1 MSREES
7 TNDNG
12 LRKLNSG
19 QLLNFCIGFFGLQFA
34 WQMRIILSG
43 PLTESLG
50 ASPLLYGLIW
60 LAGPVTGIVVQPIIG
75 ALSDNTFTRFG
86 RRIPYLFFGAL
97 FGAVGLVLLP
107 KSEFLS
113 GLFGQNHPTWLAL
126 FIAAIFIWVIDA
138 CVNAAQ
144 GPYRALVPDN
154 IDKSQHAIANSF
166 LSFAIGL
173 GSVVAAGAA
182 PALKYL
188 FNYQMSIDAQFT
200 MAGIAFILGMLWTC
214 LTFREHMPSKEV
226 MIEKKLEAKKTASK
240 PFIENVKDFLNA
252 SPEVGKICMMQFFTW
267 IGLMSLLIFFTQYVV
282 HILYQIPNT
291 ATLAQNVIDLFEAKQ
306 VEAQNYSSICFAF
319 FNLICFI
326 IAIPIAKMAE
336 AKGNKRVHAI
346 SLLIMAIAYILMALV
361 PNKVTVFA
369 AMGLAGIGWASTL
382 ALPFAMLSKYIKE
395 GTEGSAMGIF
405 NIFISAPQVLV
416 CTLLAWFINI
426 STYKMSEG
434 YINNHWDYAFLFG
447 AIMLIIS
454 AFISVTIKEKEE

>member
-1 MSREES
+1 MSNE
-7 TNDNG
+7 N
-12 LRKLNSG
+12 LRKFTSA

-97 FGAVGLVLLP
+97 FGAIGLILLP

-113 GLFGQNHPTWLAL
+113 SLFGANHPAWLAL
-126 FIAAIFIWVIDA
+126 AIAALFIWVIDA

-144 GPYRALVPDN
+144 GPYRALIPDN
-154 IDKSQHAIANSF
+154 IDKTQHAIANSF

-182 PALKYL
+182 PFLKWA
-188 FNYQMSIDAQFT
+188 FNYQMSVDAQFT
-200 MAGIAFILGMLWTC
+200 MAGVAFILGMLWTC
-214 LTFREHMPSKEV
+214 FTFRENKATKEETTE
-226 MIEKKLEAKKTASK
+226 IKLEAKKSASK
-240 PFIENVKDFLNA
+240 PFIQNVKEFLST
-252 SPEVGKICMMQFFTW
+252 SPEVGKICLIQFFTW
-267 IGLMSLLIFFTQYVV
+267 IGLMSLLIFFTQFVV
-282 HILYQIPNT
+282 HILYKVPDTTN
-291 ATLAQNVIDLFEAKQ
+291 LAQNVIDIFAPIQ
-306 VEAQNYSSICFAF
+306 TEAQNFASICFAF
-319 FNLICFI
+319 FNLICFVV
-326 IAIPIAKMAE
+326 AIPIAKMAE
-336 AKGNKRVHAI
+336 RNGNKRVHAI
-346 SLLIMAIAYILMALV
+346 SLLTMALSYFLIAFAT
-361 PNKVTVFA
+361 NTTMVFI
-369 AMGLAGIGWASTL
+369 AMGVAGIGWASTL

-426 STYKMSEG
+426 STFELEG
-434 YINNHWDYAFLFG
+434 YPNNHWDYAFLFG
-447 AIMLIIS
+447 ALMLIIS
-454 AFISVTIKEKEE
+454 AFVTLTIKEKEE

>member
-1 MSREES
+1 MANEE
-7 TNDNG
+7 N
-12 LRKLNSG
+12 LRKFSYA

-75 ALSDNTFTRFG
+75 ALSDNTFTKFG

-97 FGAVGLVLLP
+97 FGAIGLIMLP
-107 KSEFLS
+107 KSQFLS
-113 GLFGQNHPTWLAL
+113 SLFGENHPAWLAL
-126 FIAAIFIWVIDA
+126 FISAIFIWMIDA

-173 GSVVAAGAA
+173 GSVVAAGTA
-182 PALKYL
+182 PFLKWA
-188 FNYQMSIDAQFT
+188 FNYQMSVNAQFT

-214 LTFREHMPSKEV
+214 VTFKENVPSKEQLV
-226 MIEKKLEAKKTASK
+226 ENKLEAKKAANKS
-240 PFIENVKDFLNA
+240 FIENVKEFLTT
-252 SPEVGKICMMQFFTW
+252 SPEVGKICAIQFFTW
-267 IGLMSLLIFFTQYVV
+267 IGMMCLMIFFTQFVV
-282 HILYQIPNT
+282 HIVYQIPDT
-291 ATLAQNVIDLFEAKQ
+291 TGLSKEMIQALSIKQ
-306 VEAQNYSSICFAF
+306 TEAQNFSSICFAF
-319 FNLICFI
+319 FNLICFV
-326 IAIPIAKMAE
+326 IAIPIAKLAE
-336 AKGNKRVHAI
+336 IRGNKKVHSA
-346 SLLIMAIAYILMALV
+346 SLLIMAFAYVLMTFMQS
-361 PNKVTVFA
+361 PVTIIV

-416 CTLLAWFINI
+416 CTVIAWFINI
-426 STYKMSEG
+426 SSYKMDTG
-434 YINNHWDYAFLFG
+434 YMNNHWEYAFVIG
-447 AIMLIIS
+447 AVMLILS
-454 AFISVTIKEKEE
+454 AIITLTIKEEK

>member
-1 MSREES
+1 MSSE
-7 TNDNG
+7 DN
-12 LRKLNSG
+12 LRKFSSL

-75 ALSDNTFTRFG
+75 ALSDNTFTKFG
-86 RRIPYLFFGAL
+86 RRLPYLFFGAL
-97 FGAVGLVLLP
+97 FGAIGLILLP

-113 GLFGQNHPTWLAL
+113 SLFGSNNPAWLAL

-154 IDKSQHAIANSF
+154 IKKSQHAIANSF

-173 GSVVAAGAA
+173 GSVVSAGVA
-182 PALKYL
+182 PFLKWA
-188 FNYQMSIDAQFT
+188 FDYQMSVDAQFT
-200 MAGIAFILGMLWTC
+200 MAGLAFILSMLWTC
-214 LTFREHMPSKEV
+214 ITFRENVPSKEA
-226 MIEKKLEAKKTASK
+226 MMEKKLEAKKCASK
-240 PFIENVKDFLNA
+240 PFIQNVKEFLGV
-252 SPEVGKICMMQFFTW
+252 SPEVTKICLAQFFTW

-282 HILYQIPNT
+282 HILYGIPNT
-291 ATLAQNVIDLFEAKQ
+291 ADLAENIIATFADRQA
-306 VEAQNYSSICFAF
+306 EAQNFSSICFAF

-336 AKGNKRVHAI
+336 INGNKRVHAI
-346 SLLIMAIAYILMALV
+346 SLLIMALSYLLIACM
-361 PNKVTVFA
+361 PNKVVVFA
-369 AMGLAGIGWASTL
+369 GIGLAGIGWSSTL
-382 ALPFAMLSKYIKE
+382 ALPFAMLSEYIKE

-405 NIFISAPQVLV
+405 NIFISAPQVIV
-416 CTLLAWFINI
+416 CTLLAWFINK
-426 STYKMSEG
+426 STFTMGIYT
-434 YINNHWDYAFLFG
+434 NNHWDYAFLFG
-447 AIMLIIS
+447 ALMLIIGG
-454 AFISVTIKEKEE
+454 FVTLKVKEKEE

>member
-1 MSREES
+1 MASE
-7 TNDNG
+7 DN
-12 LRKLNSG
+12 LKTYSSM

-75 ALSDNTFTRFG
+75 ALSDNTYTRFG

-97 FGAVGLVLLP
+97 FGAIGLCLLP

-113 GLFGQNHPTWLAL
+113 SLFGANHPAWLAL

-144 GPYRALVPDN
+144 GPYRALIPDN
-154 IDKSQHAIANSF
+154 IQKNQHAIANSF

-182 PALKYL
+182 PFLKWA
-188 FNYQMSIDAQFT
+188 FNYQMSVDAQFT
-200 MAGIAFILGMLWTC
+200 MAGVAFILGMLWTC
-214 LTFREHMPSKEV
+214 FTFRENIPEKKVKEKKEIQNVESKSF
-226 MIEKKLEAKKTASK
+226 IEK
-240 PFIENVKDFLNA
+240 VKEFLNA
-252 SPEVGKICMMQFFTW
+252 SPEVGKICIIQFFTW

-291 ATLAQNVIDLFEAKQ
+291 AGLAQNVIDIFAAKQ
-306 VEAQNYSSICFAF
+306 TEAQNFSSICFAF

-336 AKGNKRVHAI
+336 AKGNKRVHSV
-346 SLLIMAIAYILMALV
+346 SLFIMAFAYLLMTMF
-361 PNKVTVFA
+361 PNKFTVLA

-416 CTLLAWFINI
+416 CTLLAWFIN
-426 STYKMSEG
+426 SATYSMG
-434 YINNHWDYAFLFG
+434 AYTNNHWDYAFMFG
-447 AIMLIIS
+447 ALMLIIS
-454 AFISVTIKEKEE
+454 AVITLSVKEEN

>member
-1 MSREES
+1 MSFE
-7 TNDNG
+7 DN
-12 LRKLNSG
+12 LRKFSSA

-86 RRIPYLFFGAL
+86 RRLPYLFFGAL
-97 FGAVGLVLLP
+97 FGAIGLVLLP
-107 KSEFLS
+107 KSEFIS
-113 GLFGQNHPTWLAL
+113 GFFGVNHPSWLAL
-126 FIAAIFIWVIDA
+126 FIAALFIWMIDA

-144 GPYRALVPDN
+144 GPYRALIPDN
-154 IDKSQHAIANSF
+154 IQKSQHAIANSF

-182 PALKYL
+182 PFMKWA
-188 FNYQMSIDAQFT
+188 FNCQMSVDAQFT

-214 LTFREHMPSKEV
+214 FTFKENKISKEL
-226 MIEKKLEAKKTASK
+226 MSEKKLEAKKTASK
-240 PFIENVKDFLNA
+240 SFVENVKEFLSA
-252 SPEVGKICMMQFFTW
+252 SPEVGKICLIQFFTW

-282 HILYQIPNT
+282 HILYGIPNT
-291 ATLAQNVIDLFEAKQ
+291 AGLDEATIARFAQNQA
-306 VEAQNYSSICFAF
+306 EAQNFASICFAF

-336 AKGNKRVHAI
+336 VRGNKRVHAG
-346 SLLIMAIAYILMALV
+346 SLLLMAIAYLLISVL
-361 PNKVTVFA
+361 PNKVTVLA

-426 STYKMSEG
+426 SVYQSEG
-434 YINNHWDYAFLFG
+434 YTNNHWEYAFLFG
-447 AIMLIIS
+447 AVMLIIS
-454 AFISVTIKEKEE
+454 AFVTLTVKEKEE

>member
-1 MSREES
+1 MADE
-7 TNDNG
+7 NG
-12 LRKLNSG
+12 LKKFSSA

-75 ALSDNTFTRFG
+75 ALSDNTFTKFG

-97 FGAVGLVLLP
+97 FGALGLVLLP
-107 KSEFLS
+107 KSALIAN
-113 GLFGQNHPTWLAL
+113 LFGENHPVWLAL
-126 FIAAIFIWVIDA
+126 FISAVFIWMIDA

-154 IDKSQHAIANSF
+154 IPKNQHAIANSF

-182 PALKYL
+182 PFLKWA
-188 FNYQMSIDAQFT
+188 FDYQMSVDAQFT
-200 MAGIAFILGMLWTC
+200 MAGIAFVLGMLWTC
-214 LTFREHMPSKEV
+214 ITFREVVPDKEAMV
-226 MIEKKLEAKKTASK
+226 EKKLEARKTASK
-240 PFIENVKDFLNA
+240 SFVQNVKEFLEA
-252 SPEVGKICMMQFFTW
+252 SPEVTKICVIQFFTW

-291 ATLAQNVIDLFEAKQ
+291 ADLAQNIIDTFASKQ
-306 VEAQNYSSICFAF
+306 AEAQNFSSICFAL
-319 FNLICFI
+319 FNLICFV

-336 AKGNKRVHAI
+336 KNGNKNVHAV
-346 SLLIMAIAYILMALV
+346 SLIIMALSYLLMAFM
-361 PNKVTVFA
+361 PSKVVVLF

-382 ALPFAMLSKYIKE
+382 ALPFAMLSKHIKE

-416 CTLLAWFINI
+416 CTLLAWFINAA
-426 STYKMSEG
+426 TYDMG
-434 YINNHWDYAFLFG
+434 GFTNNHWDYAFMFG
-447 AIMLIIS
+447 ALMLVIS
-454 AFISVTIKEKEE
+454 AFITLSIKEE

>member
-1 MSREES
+1 MSNE
-7 TNDNG
+7 N
-12 LRKLNSG
+12 LRKFTSA

-97 FGAVGLVLLP
+97 FGAIGLILLP

-113 GLFGQNHPTWLAL
+113 SLFGANHPAWLAL
-126 FIAAIFIWVIDA
+126 AIAALFIWVIDA

-144 GPYRALVPDN
+144 GPYRALIPDN
-154 IDKSQHAIANSF
+154 IDKTQHAIANSF

-182 PALKYL
+182 PFLKWA
-188 FNYQMSIDAQFT
+188 FNYQMSVDAQFT
-200 MAGIAFILGMLWTC
+200 MAGVAFILGMLWTC
-214 LTFREHMPSKEV
+214 FTFRENKATKEETTE
-226 MIEKKLEAKKTASK
+226 IKLEAKKSASK
-240 PFIENVKDFLNA
+240 PFIQNVKEFLST
-252 SPEVGKICMMQFFTW
+252 SPEVGKICLIQFFTW
-267 IGLMSLLIFFTQYVV
+267 IGLMSLLIFFTQFVV
-282 HILYQIPNT
+282 HILYKVPDTTN
-291 ATLAQNVIDLFEAKQ
+291 LAQNVVDIFAPIQ
-306 VEAQNYSSICFAF
+306 TEAQNFASICFAF
-319 FNLICFI
+319 FNLICFVV
-326 IAIPIAKMAE
+326 AIPIAKMAE
-336 AKGNKRVHAI
+336 RNGNKRVHAI
-346 SLLIMAIAYILMALV
+346 SLLTMALSYFLIA
-361 PNKVTVFA
+361 FA
-369 AMGLAGIGWASTL
+369 TNTTMAFIAMVVAGIGWASTL

-426 STYKMSEG
+426 STFELEG
-434 YINNHWDYAFLFG
+434 YPNNHWDYAFLFG
-447 AIMLIIS
+447 ALMLIIS
-454 AFISVTIKEKEE
+454 AFVTLTIKEKEE

>member
-1 MSREES
+1 MANEVNFKKFTSA
-7 TNDNG
+7 
-12 LRKLNSG
+12 

-75 ALSDNTFTRFG
+75 ALSDNTFTKFG

-97 FGAVGLVLLP
+97 FGALGLILLP
-107 KSEFLS
+107 KSQLIS
-113 GLFGQNHPTWLAL
+113 SLFGQNHPAWLAL
-126 FIAAIFIWVIDA
+126 FISAIFIWMIDA

-144 GPYRALVPDN
+144 GPYRALIPDN

-173 GSVVAAGAA
+173 GSVVAAGTA
-182 PALKYL
+182 PFLKWA
-188 FNYQMSIDAQFT
+188 FNYQMSVDAQFT
-200 MAGIAFILGMLWTC
+200 MAGVAFVLGMLWTC
-214 LTFREHMPSKEV
+214 ITFRENVPSKEQLV
-226 MIEKKLEAKKTASK
+226 ENKLEAKKAANNS
-240 PFIENVKDFLNA
+240 FAQNVKEFLTT
-252 SPEVGKICMMQFFTW
+252 SPEVRKICLIQFFTW
-267 IGLMSLLIFFTQYVV
+267 IGMMCLMIFFTQYVV
-282 HILYQIPNT
+282 HILYQIPDT
-291 ATLAQNVIDLFEAKQ
+291 TGLSKELVETFALKQ
-306 VEAQNYSSICFAF
+306 TEAQNFSSICFAF

-326 IAIPIAKMAE
+326 IAIPIAKLAE
-336 AKGNKRVHAI
+336 VHGSKKVHSA
-346 SLLIMAIAYILMALV
+346 SLLIMAFAYLLMTFMQSE
-361 PNKVTVFA
+361 VTVVA

-416 CTLLAWFINI
+416 CTLIAWFINI
-426 STYKMSEG
+426 STYKMQTG
-434 YINNHWDYAFLFG
+434 YMNNHWEYAFLIG
-447 AIMLIIS
+447 AFMLILS
-454 AFISVTIKEKEE
+454 AVIALTIKEEN

>member
-1 MSREES
+1 MFTEEKMSSE
-7 TNDNG
+7 DN
-12 LRKLNSG
+12 LRSFNSL

-75 ALSDNTFTRFG
+75 ALSDNTFTKFG
-86 RRIPYLFFGAL
+86 RRLPYLFFGAL
-97 FGAVGLVLLP
+97 FGAIGLILLP
-107 KSEFLS
+107 KSQFLAGFLGGS
-113 GLFGQNHPTWLAL
+113 KHALLPLAIAAL
-126 FIAAIFIWVIDA
+126 FIWIIDA

-154 IDKSQHAIANSF
+154 MQKNQHAIANSF

-173 GSVVAAGAA
+173 GSVVAAGTA
-182 PALKYL
+182 PFLKWA
-188 FNYQMSIDAQFT
+188 FNYQMSVDAQFT
-200 MAGIAFILGMLWTC
+200 MAGVAFILGMLWTC
-214 LTFREHMPSKEV
+214 FTFRENVPSKEV
-226 MIEKKLEAKKTASK
+226 MMEKKLEAKKYASK
-240 PFIENVKDFLNA
+240 SFFENVKEFLNA
-252 SPEVGKICMMQFFTW
+252 SPEVGKICLVQFFAW
-267 IGLMSLLIFFTQYVV
+267 IGLMSLMIFFTQYIV

-291 ATLAQNVIDLFEAKQ
+291 ADLSESIVKAFALQ
-306 VEAQNYSSICFAF
+306 QAEAQNFSSICFAF

-336 AKGNKRVHAI
+336 IRGNKNVHAV
-346 SLLIMAIAYILMALV
+346 SLLIMAFAYLLMACQ
-361 PNKVTVFA
+361 PNKVTILA

-416 CTLLAWFINI
+416 CTLLAWFINK
-426 STYKMSEG
+426 STFTVGPYV
-434 YINNHWDYAFLFG
+434 NNHYDYAFLFG
-447 AIMLIIS
+447 ALMLIIS
-454 AFISVTIKEKEE
+454 AFITLTVKEKE

>member
-1 MSREES
+1 MSFDE
-7 TNDNG
+7 N
-12 LRKLNSG
+12 LRKFSSM

-50 ASPLLYGLIW
+50 ASPLLYGIIW

-97 FGAVGLVLLP
+97 FGALGLILLP

-113 GLFGQNHPTWLAL
+113 NLFGANHPTWLAL
-126 FIAAIFIWVIDA
+126 FIAAIFIWMIDA

-154 IDKSQHAIANSF
+154 IQKSQHAIANSY

-173 GSVVAAGAA
+173 GSVIAAGTA
-182 PALKYL
+182 PFLKWA
-188 FNYQMSIDAQFT
+188 FHYQMSVDAQFT

-214 LTFREHMPSKEV
+214 VTFKENVPSKEV
-226 MIEKKLEAKKTASK
+226 MIEKKLEAKKSASK
-240 PFIENVKDFLNA
+240 PFIENVKEFLNS
-252 SPEVGKICMMQFFTW
+252 SPEVGKICLIQFFTW
-267 IGLMSLLIFFTQYVV
+267 IGLMSLMIFFTQYVV

-291 ATLAQNVIDLFEAKQ
+291 IGLAQNVVEIFAQ
-306 VEAQNYSSICFAF
+306 RQIEAQNFASICFAF

-336 AKGNKRVHAI
+336 IRGNKRVHAGA
-346 SLLIMAIAYILMALV
+346 LFLMALAYILIAFM
-361 PNKVTVFA
+361 PNSVTVFA

-382 ALPFAMLSKYIKE
+382 SLPFAMLSKYIKE

-416 CTLLAWFINI
+416 CTLLAWFINV
-426 STYKMSEG
+426 SVYPMAEYT
-434 YINNHWDYAFLFG
+434 NNHWDYAFMFG

-454 AFISVTIKEKEE
+454 AAITLTVKESEND

>member
-1 MSREES
+1 MSNE
-7 TNDNG
+7 DN
-12 LRKLNSG
+12 LRKFSSA

-50 ASPLLYGLIW
+50 ADALLYGLIW

-75 ALSDNTFTRFG
+75 ALSDNTFTKFG

-97 FGAVGLVLLP
+97 FGAIGLIMLP

-113 GLFGQNHPTWLAL
+113 NLFGANHPSWLAL

-144 GPYRALVPDN
+144 GPYRALIPDN
-154 IDKSQHAIANSF
+154 IQKSQHAIANSF

-182 PALKYL
+182 PFMKWA
-188 FNYQMSIDAQFT
+188 FNYQMSVDAQFT
-200 MAGIAFILGMLWTC
+200 MAGVAFILGMLWTC
-214 LTFREHMPSKEV
+214 ITFRENVPPKEV
-226 MIEKKLEAKKTASK
+226 MIEKKLEAKKSASK
-240 PFIENVKDFLNA
+240 PFIENVKEFLNT
-252 SPEVGKICMMQFFTW
+252 SPEVGKICLTQFFAW
-267 IGLMSLLIFFTQYVV
+267 IGLMSLMIFFTQYVV
-282 HILYQIPNT
+282 HILYQVPNT
-291 ATLAQNVIDLFEAKQ
+291 ADLAENVVAVFANSQ
-306 VEAQNYSSICFAF
+306 VEAQNFSSICFAF
-319 FNLICFI
+319 FNLICFV

-336 AKGNKRVHAI
+336 INGNKRVHAV
-346 SLLIMAIAYILMALV
+346 SLLIMAVSYLLMACI
-361 PNKVTVFA
+361 PNKFVVFA

-416 CTLLAWFINI
+416 CTLLAWFINR
-426 STYKMSEG
+426 SVFEMGQYT
-434 YINNHWDYAFLFG
+434 NNHWDYAFLFG
-447 AIMLIIS
+447 AMMLIVS
-454 AFISVTIKEKEE
+454 AFITMTIKEKEEE

>member
-1 MSREES
+1 MSNE
-7 TNDNG
+7 N
-12 LRKLNSG
+12 LRKFTSA

-97 FGAVGLVLLP
+97 FGAIGLILLP

-113 GLFGQNHPTWLAL
+113 SLFGANHPAWLAL
-126 FIAAIFIWVIDA
+126 AIAALFIWVIDA

-144 GPYRALVPDN
+144 GPYRALIPDN
-154 IDKSQHAIANSF
+154 IQKNQHAIANSF

-182 PALKYL
+182 PFLKWA
-188 FNYQMSIDAQFT
+188 FNYQMSVDAQFT
-200 MAGIAFILGMLWTC
+200 MAGVAFILGMLWTC
-214 LTFREHMPSKEV
+214 FTFRENKATKEETTE
-226 MIEKKLEAKKTASK
+226 IKLEAKKSASK
-240 PFIENVKDFLNA
+240 PFIQNVKEFLST
-252 SPEVGKICMMQFFTW
+252 SPEVGKICLIQFFTW
-267 IGLMSLLIFFTQYVV
+267 IGLMSLLIFFTQFVV
-282 HILYQIPNT
+282 HILYKVPDTTN
-291 ATLAQNVIDLFEAKQ
+291 LAQNVIDIFAPIQ
-306 VEAQNYSSICFAF
+306 TEAQNFASICFAF
-319 FNLICFI
+319 FNLICFVV
-326 IAIPIAKMAE
+326 AIPIAKMAE
-336 AKGNKRVHAI
+336 RNGNKRVHAI
-346 SLLIMAIAYILMALV
+346 SLLTMALSYFLIAFAT
-361 PNKVTVFA
+361 NTTMVFI
-369 AMGLAGIGWASTL
+369 AMGVAGIGWASTL

-426 STYKMSEG
+426 STFELEG
-434 YINNHWDYAFLFG
+434 YPNNHWDYAFLFG
-447 AIMLIIS
+447 ALMLIIS
-454 AFISVTIKEKEE
+454 AFVTLTIKEKEE

>member
-1 MSREES
+1 MSFDQ
-7 TNDNG
+7 N
-12 LRKLNSG
+12 LRKFSSA

-97 FGAVGLVLLP
+97 FGSIGLILLP
-107 KSEFLS
+107 KSKFLS
-113 GLFGQNHPTWLAL
+113 NLFGPNHPELLAL
-126 FIAAIFIWVIDA
+126 LIAAIFIWVIDA

-144 GPYRALVPDN
+144 GPYRALIPDN
-154 IDKSQHAIANSF
+154 IQKSQHGIANSY

-173 GSVVAAGAA
+173 GSVIAAGTA
-182 PALKYL
+182 PFLKWA
-188 FNYQMSIDAQFT
+188 FNYQMSTDAQFT
-200 MAGIAFILGMLWTC
+200 MAGIAFILGMIWTC
-214 LTFREHMPSKEV
+214 VTFKENIPNKEEL
-226 MIEKKLEAKKTASK
+226 MEKKLEAKKTASK
-240 PFIENVKDFLNA
+240 SFIENVKDFLNA
-252 SPEVGKICMMQFFTW
+252 SPEVGKICLMQFFSW

-282 HILYQIPNT
+282 HILYSVPNT
-291 ATLAQNVIDLFEAKQ
+291 AELAPNVAKVFEGAQ
-306 VEAQNYSSICFAF
+306 IEAQNFASICLAF

-326 IAIPIAKMAE
+326 IAIPIAKMAQ
-336 AKGNKRVHAI
+336 AQGNKRVHAI
-346 SLLIMAIAYILMALV
+346 SLLTMALAYLLIAFM

-382 ALPFAMLSKYIKE
+382 SLPFAMLSKYIKE

-416 CTLLAWFINI
+416 CTVLAWFINVA
-426 STYKMSEG
+426 TYNMTG
-434 YINNHWDYAFLFG
+434 GFTNNHWDYAFMFG
-447 AIMLIIS
+447 AIMLVIAS
-454 AFISVTIKEKEE
+454 FIALSTKED

>member
-1 MSREES
+1 MS
-7 TNDNG
+7 NDNN
-12 LRKLNSG
+12 LRKFSSM

-75 ALSDNTFTRFG
+75 ALSDNTFTKFG

-97 FGAVGLVLLP
+97 FGAIGLVLLP
-107 KSEFLS
+107 KS
-113 GLFGQNHPTWLAL
+113 AL
-126 FIAAIFIWVIDA
+126 LGSKISIVPPLLIAAIFIWMIDA

-144 GPYRALVPDN
+144 GPYRALIPDN
-154 IDKSQHAIANSF
+154 IQKNQHAIANSF

-182 PALKYL
+182 PFLNWA
-188 FNYQMSIDAQFT
+188 FNYQMSVDAQFT

-214 LTFREHMPSKEV
+214 FTFRENVPSKEV
-226 MIEKKLEAKKTASK
+226 IAEQKLEAKKTASK
-240 PFIENVKDFLNA
+240 SFFENVKEFLST
-252 SPEVGKICMMQFFTW
+252 SPEVGKICIIQFFTW
-267 IGLMSLLIFFTQYVV
+267 IGLMSLLIFFTQFVV
-282 HILYQIPNT
+282 HIIYQVPDT
-291 ATLAQNVIDLFEAKQ
+291 AKLAENIAQTFTQTQI
-306 VEAQNYSSICFAF
+306 EAQNFSSICFAL
-319 FNLICFI
+319 FNLICFVV
-326 IAIPIAKMAE
+326 AIPIAKMAE
-336 AKGNKRVHAI
+336 KLGNKRVHAF
-346 SLLIMAIAYILMALV
+346 SLLSMAVAYTLMIIA
-361 PNKVTVFA
+361 PNKTAVLC

-426 STYKMSEG
+426 SVYEING
-434 YINNHWDYAFLFG
+434 YANNHWDYAFIFG
-447 AIMLIIS
+447 AIMLTIS
-454 AFISVTIKEKEE
+454 AFITMTIKEKED

>member
-1 MSREES
+1 MANEGNFKKFS
-7 TNDNG
+7 TV
-12 LRKLNSG
+12 

-50 ASPLLYGLIW
+50 ASPFLYGLIW

-97 FGAVGLVLLP
+97 FGALGLILLP
-107 KSEFLS
+107 KSQFIS
-113 GLFGQNHPTWLAL
+113 TLFGQNHPAWLAL
-126 FIAAIFIWVIDA
+126 FISAIFIWMIDA

-173 GSVVAAGAA
+173 GSVVAAGTA
-182 PALKYL
+182 PFLKWA
-188 FNYQMSIDAQFT
+188 FNYQMSVDAQFT
-200 MAGIAFILGMLWTC
+200 MAGVAFVLGMLWTC
-214 LTFREHMPSKEV
+214 ITFRENVPSKEQLV
-226 MIEKKLEAKKTASK
+226 ENKLEAKKAANKS
-240 PFIENVKDFLNA
+240 FAENVKEFLTT
-252 SPEVGKICMMQFFTW
+252 SPEVGKICLIQFFTW
-267 IGLMSLLIFFTQYVV
+267 IGMMCLMIFFTQFVV
-282 HILYQIPNT
+282 HILYQIPDT
-291 ATLAQNVIDLFEAKQ
+291 TGLTKELIDTYAQKQ
-306 VEAQNYSSICFAF
+306 AEAQNFSSICFAF

-326 IAIPIAKMAE
+326 IAIPIAKLAE
-336 AKGNKRVHAI
+336 TIGNKKVHCM
-346 SLLIMAIAYILMALV
+346 SLLIMAAAYLLMTFAHNNMTVIAG
-361 PNKVTVFA
+361 
-369 AMGLAGIGWASTL
+369 MGLAGIGWASTL

-416 CTLLAWFINI
+416 CTVIAWLIGKAA
-426 STYKMSEG
+426 YKMPDG
-434 YINNHWDYAFLFG
+434 FMNNHWEYAFLIG
-447 AIMLIIS
+447 AVMLIIS
-454 AFISVTIKEKEE
+454 AVVTLTIKEENN

>member
-1 MSREES
+1 MSSE
-7 TNDNG
+7 DN
-12 LRKLNSG
+12 LRRFSHL

-75 ALSDNTFTRFG
+75 ALSDNTFTKFG
-86 RRIPYLFFGAL
+86 RRVPYLFFGAL
-97 FGAVGLVLLP
+97 FGALGLILLP

-113 GLFGQNHPTWLAL
+113 GLFGANHPTWLAL

-154 IDKSQHAIANSF
+154 IQKSQHAIANSY

-173 GSVVAAGAA
+173 GSVVAAGTA
-182 PALKYL
+182 PFLKWA
-188 FNYQMSIDAQFT
+188 FNYQMSVDAQFT

-214 LTFREHMPSKEV
+214 FTFRENVPSKEA
-226 MIEKKLEAKKTASK
+226 MIEKKLEAKKSASK
-240 PFIENVKDFLNA
+240 SFIENVKEFLNT
-252 SPEVGKICMMQFFTW
+252 SPEVGKICLIQFFSW
-267 IGLMSLLIFFTQYVV
+267 IGLMSMMIFFTQYVV
-282 HILYQIPNT
+282 HILFNVPNLAGVSEQIVATFANT
-291 ATLAQNVIDLFEAKQ
+291 QS
-306 VEAQNYSSICFAF
+306 EAQNFSSVCFAF

-336 AKGNKRVHAI
+336 KLGNKRVHAT
-346 SLLIMAIAYILMALV
+346 SLLSMAVAYLLIACM
-361 PNKVTVFA
+361 PTKVTVLA
-369 AMGLAGIGWASTL
+369 AMGLAGIGWSSTL

-416 CTLLAWFINI
+416 CTLLAWFINK
-426 STYKMSEG
+426 SVFQMGEYT
-434 YINNHWDYAFLFG
+434 NNHWDYAFLFG
-447 AIMLIIS
+447 ALMLIIS
-454 AFISVTIKEKEE
+454 AFITLTVKEKEE